1 MGQVLRKVEEY
12 KDESQIYINAI
23 HGKSKGWITKAEINE
38 GVFKQWH
45 YKLNQLLDIDF
56 TQENIY
62 ISLNTFYKTYRR
74 IENLKEINCIHM
86 DLDTYKTKYTKTQN
100 TYEFR

>member
-38 GVFKQWH
+38 GVFK
-45 YKLNQLLDIDF
+45 
-56 TQENIY
+56 
-62 ISLNTFYKTYRR
+62 
-74 IENLKEINCIHM
+74 
-86 DLDTYKTKYTKTQN
+86 
-100 TYEFR
+100 

>member
-74 IENLKEINCIHM
+74 IENLIVFIWILIHIK
-86 DLDTYKTKYTKTQN
+86 LNIQKHKYL
-100 TYEFR
+100 

>member
-74 IENLKEINCIHM
+74 IENLKEING
-86 DLDTYKTKYTKTQN
+86 LDY
-100 TYEFR
+100 